1 MDVGQR
7 VPPMRLIAGHLY
19 EVASFLES
27 LDQSIEMGGFGQED
41 PLRNVGGDQQ
51 APVPSHNTAPSRTHR
66 QVGMDRKPISLET
79 IKETVEVINQWKII

>member
-1 MDVGQR
+1 
-7 VPPMRLIAGHLY
+7 MRLIAGHLY

-41 PLRNVGGDQQ
+41 PLRNVGDQQ
-51 APVPSHNTAPSRTHR
+51 APVPSQNIALSRNYR
-66 QVGMDRKPISLET
+66 QAGTERKPISLET